1 MKVFTFLLCLFSVT
15 FGYADAVN
23 SGCSFFREAKIELP
37 SNLKSIR
44 IQNFLIYSNDPQA
57 VAKNEKILT
66 RSAYFLQTE
75 LGWRFPS
82 TRQEMNRPVLDVY
95 FISARPEFTGTVL
108 AGPVLILN
116 ENVLAARDFA
126 AIWIHFLTH
135 ASELMYRNKQVFSGT
150 DTVPDYWFYEAT
162 AGWMEGQFSKPSFR
176 TRLAQYTRRF
186 KPQVPLDNDSPDLA
200 RGASL
205 VLDPVSR
212 SYRDVIRQT
221 WEQWSSENEE
231 RAIDVL
237 RRVLTLNHLPSL
249 DSYLLNYYLATP
261 SGIML
266 INNTT
271 DIVVQP
277 YSAAVVQGIPDNNA
291 QGGIYL
297 SFKPK
302 GNAPYSASFIHYG
315 AGEKEGTLAIKPM
328 LRESWSVT
336 VPYSGTARFKWIIVN
351 GSHETLRGTVVKAF
365 DSSIPA
371 VVEYFRANAGE
382 EGGVQLEWK
391 TARENGVAF
400 WNLYRI
406 SNIGKERLNSFP
418 IPASIDS
425 RTGVHYM
432 FVDSASGAFYSL
444 EAITGE
450 GFPSPVATTELDR

>member
-1 MKVFTFLLCLFSVT
+1 MKVFAFLLCLFS
-15 FGYADAVN
+15 FSLGYADSVD
-23 SGCSFFREAKIELP
+23 SGCSFLREAKFELP
-37 SNLKSIR
+37 TNLKSIR
-44 IQNFLIYSNDPQA
+44 IQDFLIYSNDPEA
-57 VAKNEKILT
+57 VSKNEKILT

-75 LGWRFPS
+75 LGWKFPS
-82 TRQEMNRPVLDVY
+82 TRKEMNRQVLDVY
-95 FISARPEFTGTVL
+95 FISGAPEFTGTVL
-108 AGPVLILN
+108 AGPVLVLN
-116 ENVLAARDFA
+116 ENVLVARDFA
-126 AIWIHFLTH
+126 AIWIHFLAH
-135 ASELMYRNKQVFSGT
+135 ASELMYRHEKGVPGT
-150 DTVPDYWFYEAT
+150 EQVPDYWFYEAT

-186 KPQVPLDNDSPDLA
+186 TPQVPLDNDSPDLA

-205 VLDPVSR
+205 MLDLISR
-212 SYRDVIRQT
+212 SYRDTIRQT
-221 WEQWSSENEE
+221 WEQWSSTNEE

-237 RRVLTLNHLPSL
+237 RRVLNLNHLPSL
-249 DSYLLNYYLATP
+249 DSYLLNYFLRTP
-261 SGIML
+261 SGIKL
-266 INNTT
+266 TNNTT

-277 YSAAVVQGIPDNNA
+277 YSATVVQGIPDNNA

-302 GNAPYSASFIHYG
+302 GIATYSASFIHYG
-315 AGEKEGTLAIKPM
+315 TGEKEGTLAIKPV
-328 LRESWSVT
+328 LRDSWSVT
-336 VPYSGTARFKWIIVN
+336 VPYSGMARFKWIIVN
-351 GSHETLRGTVVKAF
+351 GSSQILRGTIVKAF

-382 EGGVQLEWK
+382 EGGVQVEWK

-406 SNIGKERLNSFP
+406 SNGDKERLNSFP

-425 RTGVHYM
+425 QTGVHYM

-450 GFPSPVATTELDR
+450 GFPSPVATTELER

>member
-1 MKVFTFLLCLFSVT
+1 MKVFVFLLCLLSVT
-15 FGYADAVN
+15 LGYADSVD
-23 SGCSFFREAKIELP
+23 SGCSFLSAAKVEIP

-44 IQNFLIYSNDPQA
+44 IQDFLIYSNDPQA
-57 VAKNEKILT
+57 VAKNEKILA
-66 RSAYFLQTE
+66 RSAHFLQTE
-75 LGWRFPS
+75 LGWKVPS
-82 TRQEMNRPVLDVY
+82 TRKEMNRPVLDVY
-95 FISARPEFTGTVL
+95 FISGNPEFTGTVL
-108 AGPVLILN
+108 AGPVLVLN
-116 ENVLAARDFA
+116 ENILAARDFA
-126 AIWIHFLTH
+126 AIWIHFLAH
-135 ASELMYRNKQVFSGT
+135 ASQLMYRKAQIDFAT
-150 DTVPDYWFYEAT
+150 DAVPDYWFYEAT

-186 KPQVPLDNDSPDLA
+186 RPQIPLDNATPELA

-205 VLDPVSR
+205 MLDLVSR

-221 WEQWSSENEE
+221 WEQWSTASEE

-237 RRVLTLNHLPSL
+237 RRVLQLNHLPSL
-249 DSYLLNYYLATP
+249 DSYLLNYYLRTP
-261 SGIML
+261 SGIVL
-266 INNTT
+266 NNSTT
-271 DIVVQP
+271 DIVVEP
-277 YSAAVVQGIPDNNA
+277 YSAAVIQGVPESTA

-302 GNAPYSASFIHYG
+302 GDAAYSASFIHYG
-315 AGEKEGTLAIKPM
+315 AGEKEGTLAIKPL

-336 VPYSGTARFKWIIVN
+336 VPYSGMARFKWIIVN
-351 GSHETLRGTVVKAF
+351 GSGQTLRGTVAKAF

-406 SNIGKERLNSFP
+406 SIGGKERLNSFP

-425 RTGVHYM
+425 QTGVHYM

-450 GFPSPVATTELDR
+450 GFPSPVATTELER

>member
-1 MKVFTFLLCLFSVT
+1 MKVFVFLLCLFCAT
-15 FGYADAVN
+15 FGYADSLD
-23 SGCSFFREAKIELP
+23 SGCSFLREVKVQLP
-37 SNLKSIR
+37 SNLKSFR
-44 IQNFLIYSNDPQA
+44 IQDFLIYSNDPQA
-57 VAKNEKILT
+57 VAKNEKILA

-75 LGWRFPS
+75 LGWKFPS

-95 FISARPEFTGTVL
+95 FISGPAEFTGTVL
-108 AGPVLILN
+108 AGPVLVLN
-116 ENVLAARDFA
+116 ENVLASRDFA
-126 AIWIHFLTH
+126 AIWIHFLAH
-135 ASELMYRNKQVFSGT
+135 ASELMYRHKQVVDGI
-150 DTVPDYWFYEAT
+150 DLVPDYWFYEAT

-186 KPQVPLDNDSPDLA
+186 TPQVPLDNDSPDLA
-200 RGASL
+200 RGASRM
-205 VLDPVSR
+205 LDLVSR

-221 WEQWSSENEE
+221 WEQWSSANEE
-231 RAIDVL
+231 RVIDVL

-249 DSYLLNYYLATP
+249 DSYLLNYYLGTP

-266 INNTT
+266 TNNTT
-271 DIVVQP
+271 DIVVHP
-277 YSAAVVQGIPDNNA
+277 YSAAVVQGAADNNA
-291 QGGIYL
+291 QGGLYL
-297 SFKPK
+297 SFKPQ

-315 AGEKEGTLAIKPM
+315 AGDKEGTLAIKPV
-328 LRESWSVT
+328 LRDSWSVT
-336 VPYSGTARFKWIIVN
+336 LPYSGMARFKWIIVN
-351 GSHETLRGTVVKAF
+351 GSSKILRGTIVKAF

-382 EGGVQLEWK
+382 EGGVQVEWK

-406 SNIGKERLNSFP
+406 SNADKERLNSFP

-425 RTGVHYM
+425 RTGVHYV

-450 GFPSPVATTELDR
+450 GFPSPVATTELER